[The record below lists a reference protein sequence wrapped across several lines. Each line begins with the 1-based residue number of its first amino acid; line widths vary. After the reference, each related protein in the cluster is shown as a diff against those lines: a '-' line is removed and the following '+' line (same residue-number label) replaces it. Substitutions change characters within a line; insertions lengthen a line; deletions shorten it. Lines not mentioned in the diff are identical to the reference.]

1 MAYNEKKFTKNLKQ
15 GIALAKEFDQVREM
29 AELNALS
36 KYSLEH
42 PLNDAQYKRMMELKK
57 RIFGL

>member
-1 MAYNEKKFTKNLKQ
+1 MTDSERKRLVSSYERMMK
-15 GIALAKEFDQVREM
+15 M

-42 PLNDAQYKRMMELKK
+42 PLSDKEFSKMMKLKK
-57 RIFGL
+57 ELFK

>member
-1 MAYNEKKFTKNLKQ
+1 MSKLQEGKKL
-15 GIALAKEFDQVREM
+15 LREFEDMTYV

-42 PLNDAQYKRMMELKK
+42 PLTDQQYLRMMALKGLV
-57 RIFGL
+57 FG